1 MSSYTKTTNFTAK
14 DNLTSGDPAK
24 VIKGAEFDVE
34 FNNIQTSVNSKANT
48 NNTALTGTT
57 TANAVTVT
65 NGVTA
70 ASATISGTLEAG
82 TIDGGSY

>member
-24 VIKGAEFDVE
+24 VIKGSEFDVE
-34 FNNIQTSVNSKANT
+34 FNNIQTSVNSKANS
-48 NNTALTGTT
+48 NNSVLTGTT
-57 TANAVTVT
+57 TAAAVSVT
-65 NGVTA
+65 TSVSA
-70 ASATISGTLEAG
+70 ASASITGTLEAG